1 RSVADPAHLTVTPG
15 ELLEDERLRRLAGT
29 IDRTR
34 AQDFGAGIPKPGGT
48 IYLATADAQGNCVSW
63 IQSNYMGF
71 GSGVVIPGTGIAMQN
86 RGACFTLEPGHPN
99 AVGPEKRPYHTIIP
113 GMLTPAAGA
122 PPTDLMAFGVMG
134 GFMQPQGHLQVV
146 SRLVD
151 YRQNPQAALDAP
163 RWQWTR
169 GVEVDLEPGHDP
181 ATVEALRAIGHRI
194 RIAEEQSVRF
204 GRGQAIHRLQ
214 DGWCAGSDLRA
225 DGQAVGI

>member
-1 RSVADPAHLTVTPG
+1 
-15 ELLEDERLRRLAGT
+15 
-29 IDRTR
+29 
-34 AQDFGAGIPKPGGT
+34 
-48 IYLATADAQGNCVSW
+48 
-63 IQSNYMGF
+63 
-71 GSGVVIPGTGIAMQN
+71 
-86 RGACFTLEPGHPN
+86 
-99 AVGPEKRPYHTIIP
+99 
-113 GMLTPAAGA
+113 
-122 PPTDLMAFGVMG
+122 MAFGVMG

-181 ATVEALRAIGHRI
+181 ATVEALRALGHRI
-194 RIAEEQSVRF
+194 RIADEQSVRF